1 MGGRKSVTNH
11 IRKLGKTGNVDS
23 PSYFVTIPIELVRSM
38 DWGEGQQVHVKRSR
52 GKIVIEGLE
61 EDELDADFA
70 DD

>member
-38 DWGEGQQVHVKRSR
+38 EWGEGQQVHIKRSR
-52 GKIVIEGLE
+52 GKIVIETMNDESLE
-61 EDELDADFA
+61 SDFS